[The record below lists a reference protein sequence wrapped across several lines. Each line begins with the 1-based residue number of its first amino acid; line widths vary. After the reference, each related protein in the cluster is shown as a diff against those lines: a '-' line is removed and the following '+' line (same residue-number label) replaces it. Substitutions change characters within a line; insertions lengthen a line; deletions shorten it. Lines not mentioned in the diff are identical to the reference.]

1 MAFMSNALLL
11 TCEFATGRSSAVVHE
26 FSVFLTQL

>member
-11 TCEFATGRSSAVVHE
+11 TCEFATGRSSAV
-26 FSVFLTQL
+26 

>member
-26 FSVFLTQL
+26 FSVFLTQQ